1 MHPPDRMSLKAT
13 LHQITDQVPCFP
25 VTGSIHAPNHRYESV
40 PVTQFLSVREQG
52 AVGDGMSDDTAVVQA
67 VILEAAAT
75 GQVAFFDAGV
85 YKVSTTI
92 YVPANTRI
100 NGESYPVILG
110 SGGWFEEVT
119 TPRPIVQ
126 IGHSGEVGNVEWSDM
141 IVSTQGPAA
150 GAILIEWNLA
160 TYGTPSGI
168 WDVHARIGGF
178 AGSNLQLAECP
189 TTPTIATP
197 PATVDSTCIAA
208 FLTMHITPSA
218 QGLYMENVW
227 LWTADHDVEDANLTQ
242 ITIYAGRGLLI
253 ESGAGT
259 LWLVGTAVEH
269 HTLYQYQL
277 SSTRDIFMGQIQ
289 TETAYYQPDPPAVLP
304 FAAVA
309 AYNDP
314 IFPARCF
321 NPTVFNFTNNT
332 GYTNECD
339 GFGLRILNSEDILVY
354 GAGLYSFFD
363 NYNTSCSAAG
373 SGEACQTSIFSIEG
387 TSSGIEVYNL
397 NTIGAQSMVDR
408 NGISLASYA
417 DNVNVFPD
425 TIAVFRSE

>member
-1 MHPPDRMSLKAT
+1 MLITAWGEGHAYAPTGPNEFEGYFTPNNRPGSLLSGDRFYTRSKP
-13 LHQITDQVPCFP
+13 Q
-25 VTGSIHAPNHRYESV
+25 YEGV

-52 AVGDGMSDDTAVVQA
+52 AVGDGVSDDTAVVQA

-75 GQVAFFDAGV
+75 GQIAFFDAGV

-100 NGESYPVILG
+100 TGESYPVILG

-119 TPRPIVQ
+119 TPRPIMQ

-141 IVSTQGPAA
+141 IVSAQGPAA

-189 TTPTIATP
+189 TTPAIATP
-197 PATVDSTCIAA
+197 PATVDSNCIAA

-304 FAAVA
+304 
-309 AYNDP
+309 
-314 IFPARCF
+314 IRSSSG
-321 NPTVFNFTNNT
+321 FTT
-332 GYTNECD
+332 I
-339 GFGLRILNSEDILVY
+339 R
-354 GAGLYSFFD
+354 SFQLGVS
-363 NYNTSCSAAG
+363 T
-373 SGEACQTSIFSIEG
+373 QQFSI
-387 TSSGIEVYNL
+387 L
-397 NTIGAQSMVDR
+397 QTIQ
-408 NGISLASYA
+408 
-417 DNVNVFPD
+417 D
-425 TIAVFRSE
+425 TEMSVTGLDCV